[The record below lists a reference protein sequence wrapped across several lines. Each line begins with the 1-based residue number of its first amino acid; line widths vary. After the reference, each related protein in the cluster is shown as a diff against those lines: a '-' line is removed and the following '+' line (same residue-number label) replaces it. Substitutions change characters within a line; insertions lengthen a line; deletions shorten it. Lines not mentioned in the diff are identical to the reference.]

1 MGFTKSEAD
10 PNLYFIMIGEE
21 PLILVLYVDDLVI
34 TGAER
39 LIEHCKRDLATE
51 FEMKDIG
58 LMHYFLGLEV
68 WQEEGHFFLGQ
79 GKYIVD
85 ILSRFHMEDCR
96 PMSTPMITNW
106 KKLHASDSELVDPT
120 LYRQLI
126 GSLMY
131 LVNTR
136 PDICFAVNTMSQFM
150 CEPRKVHWGLQNTFC
165 GTCRGQWIMGSAVAS
180 WFSRK
185 QQSIALSSAEAE
197 YMAASLASCEAIWLR
212 KMLFGLFGQ
221 RLRPSLIYC
230 DNQSCIKLTEN
241 PVFHDRSKHIGIKYH
256 FIRHYVQKGAVKLE
270 YISTDEQ
277 VAYILTKALP
287 LGKHVY
293 FRDKMGVVR
302 NTFLGKSVEIW
313 YRRTGGSFRL

>member
-10 PNLYFIMIGEE
+10 PNLYFIVIGEE

-120 LYRQLI
+120 LYRQPI

-150 CEPRKVHWGLQNTFC
+150 CEPRKVHWVAGKHILRKSTSGCCFGL
-165 GTCRGQWIMGSAVAS
+165 GSAVVS
-180 WFSRK
+180 WFSHK
-185 QQSIALSSAEAE
+185 QQSVALSSAEAE
-197 YMAASLASCEAIWLR
+197 YMAARLASCEAIWLR

-221 RLRPSLIYC
+221 PLRHSMIYC

-256 FIRHYVQKGAVKLE
+256 FIRDYVQKRVVKLE

-277 VAYILTKALP
+277 VADILTKALP
-287 LGKHVY
+287 RGKHVY
-293 FRDKMGVVR
+293 FREKMGVVR
-302 NTFLGKSVEIW
+302 NTFLGKREC
-313 YRRTGGSFRL
+313 